1 MNLDDA
7 IIIETFPNRIS
18 AEMAAGLLESEGIE
32 AMVLADDAGGAYP
45 MLQYIRGVRLL
56 VAPEDEAEARE
67 ILQAMETGE
76 VPEEEWNTSTAATII
91 PFQKKNLE
99 SAKKTWEQAMDIP
112 QVIKEMAREA
122 KIAARKLRALDR
134 GVKDRVILR
143 VAELLKEQQA
153 RIQAENRRDVA
164 AAQEQGMAAAFVD
177 RLTLSDKVMAS
188 MIKGLQEVAALPD
201 PVGAVTGMWVR
212 PNGLKVGRQRIP
224 LGVIGF
230 IYESRPNVTVDAAA
244 LCFKSGNAV
253 ILKGGKEALHSNL
266 ALAGLMQEALAEAG
280 VPAAAVQVIP
290 SVAREA
296 TLELLKQDEL
306 VDLIIPR
313 GGEGLIRFVAEHSR
327 IPVLKHY
334 KGVCHIFVDA
344 GADLDLAEIVCFNAK
359 VQRPGVCNAMETL
372 LVHEAAAE
380 KFIPRM
386 FQRFRQAGV
395 ELRGCPRT
403 REIDPETIPAQ
414 EEDWG
419 AEFLDLILAVQVV
432 PDLDAA
438 LAHIARYSSNHTEAI
453 ITRDYDRSQRF
464 LKEVDSSVV
473 LVNASTR
480 FNDGGELGLGAEI
493 GINTSKLHAF
503 GPMGLEEL
511 TTTKFIV
518 YGNGQIRG

>member
-1 MNLDDA
+1 MDA
-7 IIIETFPNRIS
+7 PQLIRK
-18 AEMAAGLLESEGIE
+18 MA
-32 AMVLADDAGGAYP
+32 
-45 MLQYIRGVRLL
+45 Q
-56 VAPEDEAEARE
+56 
-67 ILQAMETGE
+67 
-76 VPEEEWNTSTAATII
+76 
-91 PFQKKNLE
+91 
-99 SAKKTWEQAMDIP
+99 
-112 QVIKEMAREA
+112 EA
-122 KIAARKLRALDR
+122 KAAARKVGSLPR
-134 GVKDRVILR
+134 GVKDKVILR
-143 VAELLKEQQA
+143 VAELLKERQDL
-153 RIQAENRRDVA
+153 IQAENLRDVTQ
-164 AAQEQGMAAAFVD
+164 AQSQGYPAAFLD
-177 RLTLSDKVMAS
+177 RLTLSPKVMDS
-188 MIKGLQEVAALPD
+188 MVKGLREVAALPH
-201 PVGAVTGMWVR
+201 PVGAVTSMWVR

-244 LCFKSGNAV
+244 LCLKSGNAV
-253 ILKGGKEALHSNL
+253 ILKGGKEAIHSNL
-266 ALAGLMQEALAEAG
+266 ILTQVMQDALAEAG
-280 VPAAAVQVIP
+280 LPGAAVQVIP

-313 GGEGLIRFVAEHSR
+313 GGEGLIRFVAENSR

-334 KGVCHIFVDA
+334 KGVCHIFVDEA
-344 GADLDLAEIVCFNAK
+344 ADLDMAETVCFNAK

-372 LVHEAAAE
+372 LVHEAAAPA
-380 KFIPRM
+380 FLPRM
-386 FQRFRQAGV
+386 AARFRQAGV

-403 REIDPETIPAQ
+403 LKIDPQATPAR

-419 AEFLDLILAVQVV
+419 FEFLDLILAVKVV

-438 LAHIARYSSNHTEAI
+438 LDHIARYSSNHTEAI
-453 ITRDYDRSQRF
+453 ITRDYARAQRF
-464 LKEVDSSVV
+464 LQEVDSSVV

-518 YGNGQIRG
+518 YGDGQIRQ

>member
-1 MNLDDA
+1 MN
-7 IIIETFPNRIS
+7 IPETIRR
-18 AEMAAGLLESEGIE
+18 MAL
-32 AMVLADDAGGAYP
+32 
-45 MLQYIRGVRLL
+45 
-56 VAPEDEAEARE
+56 EAR
-67 ILQAMETGE
+67 Q
-76 VPEEEWNTSTAATII
+76 
-91 PFQKKNLE
+91 
-99 SAKKTWEQAMDIP
+99 
-112 QVIKEMAREA
+112 
-122 KIAARKLRALDR
+122 AARKLGTLSS
-134 GVKDRVILR
+134 GVKNQVILR
-143 VAELLKEQQA
+143 VAALLKERQA
-153 RIQAENRRDVA
+153 QIQAENKKDVDA
-164 AAQEQGMAAAFVD
+164 ALKQGHPAAFID
-177 RLTLSDKVMAS
+177 RLTLSDKVMAA
-188 MIKGLQEVAALPD
+188 MVQGLKEVAALPD

-212 PNGLKVGRQRIP
+212 PNGLLVGRQRIP

-244 LCFKSGNAV
+244 LCLKSGNAV
-253 ILKGGKEALHSNL
+253 ILKGGKEALNSNL
-266 ALAGLMQEALAEAG
+266 ALAQIMQEALTEAKA
-280 VPAAAVQVIP
+280 PAAAIQVIP
-290 SVAREA
+290 AVARQA

-334 KGVCHIFVDA
+334 KGVCHIFVDE
-344 GADLDLAEIVCFNAK
+344 GADLDLAQTVCFNAK

-372 LVHEAAAE
+372 LVHEAAAPA
-380 KFIPRM
+380 FLPRM
-386 FQRFRQAGV
+386 LARFRQAKV

-403 REIDPETIPAQ
+403 GKLDSQVIPAKP
-414 EEDWG
+414 EDWG
-419 AEFLDLILAVQVV
+419 YEFLDLILAVKVV

-438 LAHIARYSSNHTEAI
+438 LEHIARYGSNHTEAI
-453 ITRDYDRSQRF
+453 ITRDYDRAQRF

-518 YGNGQIRG
+518 YGSGQIRT